1 MANNNT
7 KNVDNTVQEVDAAIS
22 KSEQFVEN
30 NKNTIM
36 YALIG
41 IIVLVAAV
49 WGWNKISASNNE
61 KAQDEIWA
69 SQLLFEQ
76 GQYEQA
82 LEGFEA
88 LISEYGSTK
97 SGNLAKAYAGLCNK
111 ELGNYAEAINQLKDF
126 SGNDDVLAPAIL
138 AAQGDCYV
146 NQENPDNK
154 KAAELFEKAAK
165 AADNAQ
171 FSPLY
176 LKKAG
181 LAYEAAGDNAAALKA
196 YQTIKDNWAETMSAQ
211 TIDKYIERVK

>member
-1 MANNNT
+1 MANNT
-7 KNVDNTVQEVDAAIS
+7 KNVDNTVQEVDAALS
-22 KSEQFVEN
+22 KTEQFVEK
-30 NKNTIM
+30 NKNIIM
-36 YALIG
+36 YALVG

-49 WGWNKISASNNE
+49 WGWNKISESNNE
-61 KAQDEIWA
+61 KAQEEIWA

-88 LISEYGSTK
+88 LIDEYGSTK
-97 SGNLAKAYAGLCNK
+97 AGNLAKAYAGLCNK
-111 ELGNYAEAINQLKDF
+111 ELGNFDKAIDQLKDF
-126 SGNDDVLAPAIL
+126 SGNDNVIAPAVL

-146 NQENPDNK
+146 NQENADNK

-181 LAYEAAGDNAAALKA
+181 LAYEAAGDNASALKV
-196 YQTIKDNWAETMSAQ
+196 YQAIKENWAETLSAQ

>member
-1 MANNNT
+1 MAKNT
-7 KNVDNTVQEVDAAIS
+7 KNVDNTVQEVDAALS
-22 KSEQFVEN
+22 KTEQFVEK
-30 NKNTIM
+30 NKNIIM

-41 IIVLVAAV
+41 VIVIVAAI
-49 WGWNKISASNNE
+49 WGWNKLSASNNE

-97 SGNLAKAYAGLCNK
+97 AGNLAKAYAGLCNK
-111 ELGNYAEAINQLKDF
+111 ELGNYEEAIKQLKDF
-126 SGNDDVLAPAIL
+126 SGNDDVIAPAVL
-138 AAQGDCYV
+138 AAQGDCLV
-146 NQENPDNK
+146 NQENADNK

-181 LAYEAAGDNAAALKA
+181 LAYEAAGDNASALKA
-196 YQTIKDNWAETMSAQ
+196 YQSIKDNWGETMSAQ

>member
-1 MANNNT
+1 MANNS
-7 KNVDNTVQEVDAAIS
+7 KNAEETLLEVDVALTKTEMFIE
-22 KSEQFVEN
+22 KY
-30 NKNTIM
+30 KKDIM
-36 YALIG
+36 YGLVG
-41 IIVLVAAV
+41 IIAIVAIV
-49 WGWNKISASNNE
+49 WGWNKYTITQNE
-61 KAQDEIWA
+61 NAEEEIWS
-69 SQLLFEQ
+69 SQALFEQ

-88 LISEYGSTK
+88 VISEYGSTK
-97 SGNLAKAYAGLCNK
+97 AGNVAKAYAGLCHK
-111 ELGNYAEAINQLKDF
+111 ELGNYAEAIAQLKDF
-126 SGNDDVLAPAIL
+126 SGNDNVLAPAVL
-138 AAQGDCYV
+138 AAQGDCLV

>member
-1 MANNNT
+1 MAKNT
-7 KNVDNTVQEVDAAIS
+7 KNVDNTVQEVDAALS
-22 KSEQFVEN
+22 KTEQFVEK
-30 NKNTIM
+30 NKNIIM

-41 IIVLVAAV
+41 VIVIVAAI
-49 WGWNKISASNNE
+49 WGWNKLSASNNE

-97 SGNLAKAYAGLCNK
+97 AGNLAKAYAGLCNK
-111 ELGNYAEAINQLKDF
+111 ELGNFDKAIDQLKDF
-126 SGNDDVLAPAIL
+126 SGNDNVIAPAVL

-146 NQENPDNK
+146 NQENADNK

-181 LAYEAAGDNAAALKA
+181 LAYEAAGDNASALKV
-196 YQTIKDNWAETMSAQ
+196 YQAIKDNWAETLSAQ

>member
-1 MANNNT
+1 MANNT
-7 KNVDNTVQEVDAAIS
+7 KNVDNTVQEVDAALS
-22 KSEQFVEN
+22 KTEQFVEK
-30 NKNTIM
+30 NKNNII
-36 YALIG
+36 YLFIG
-41 IIVLVAAV
+41 IIVIVAAV
-49 WGWNKISASNNE
+49 WGWNKLSASNNE

-69 SQLLFEQ
+69 SQILFEQ

-88 LISEYGSTK
+88 VISEYGSTK
-97 SGNLAKAYAGLCNK
+97 AGNLAKAYAGLCNK

-126 SGNDDVLAPAIL
+126 SGNDNVLAPAVL
-138 AAQGDCYV
+138 AAQGDCLV

-154 KAAELFEKAAK
+154 KAAEIFEKAAK

-171 FSPLY
+171 FTPLY

-181 LAYEAAGDNAAALKA
+181 LAYEAAGDNASALKA
-196 YQTIKDNWAETMSAQ
+196 YQTIKDNWAETMTAQ

>member
-1 MANNNT
+1 MANNT
-7 KNVDNTVQEVDAAIS
+7 KNVDNTVQEVDAALS
-22 KSEQFVEN
+22 KTEQFVEK
-30 NKNTIM
+30 NKNMIM

-41 IIVLVAAV
+41 VIVIVAAV
-49 WGWNKISASNNE
+49 WGWNKLSASNNE

-97 SGNLAKAYAGLCNK
+97 AGNLAKAYAGLCNK
-111 ELGNYAEAINQLKDF
+111 ELGNYEEAIKQLKDF
-126 SGNDDVLAPAIL
+126 SGNDNVIAPAVL
-138 AAQGDCYV
+138 AAQGDCLV
-146 NQENPDNK
+146 NQENADNK

-181 LAYEAAGDNAAALKA
+181 LAYEAAGDNASALKA
-196 YQTIKDNWAETMSAQ
+196 YQSIKDNWGETLSAQ

>member
-1 MANNNT
+1 MANNS
-7 KNVDNTVQEVDAAIS
+7 KNVEETLLEVDVALTKTEMFIE
-22 KSEQFVEN
+22 KY
-30 NKNTIM
+30 KKHIM
-36 YALIG
+36 YGLAGVIA
-41 IIVLVAAV
+41 IVAIV
-49 WGWNKISASNNE
+49 WGWNKYTVTQNE
-61 KAQDEIWA
+61 NAQEAIWS

-88 LISEYGSTK
+88 VISDFGSTK
-97 SGNLAKAYAGLCNK
+97 AGNVAKAYAGLCNK
-111 ELGNYAEAINQLKDF
+111 ELGNYAEAIELLKDF
-126 SGNDDVLAPAIL
+126 SGNDNVLAPAVL
-138 AAQGDCYV
+138 AAQGDCIV
-146 NQENPDNK
+146 NQENADNK

>member
-1 MANNNT
+1 MANNS
-7 KNVDNTVQEVDAAIS
+7 KNAEETLLEVDVALTKTEMFIE
-22 KSEQFVEN
+22 KY
-30 NKNTIM
+30 KKHIM
-36 YALIG
+36 YGLAGVIA
-41 IIVLVAAV
+41 IVAIV
-49 WGWNKISASNNE
+49 WGWNKYTITQNE
-61 KAQDEIWA
+61 NAEEEIWS
-69 SQLLFEQ
+69 SQALFEQ

-88 LISEYGSTK
+88 VISEYGSTK
-97 SGNLAKAYAGLCNK
+97 AGNVAKAYAGLCNK
-111 ELGNYAEAINQLKDF
+111 ELGNFDEAIKLLKDF
-126 SGNDDVLAPAIL
+126 SGNDNVLAPAVL
-138 AAQGDCYV
+138 AAQGDCFV

-196 YQTIKDNWAETMSAQ
+196 YQAIKDNWAETMSAQ